1 MGLWSKVKKGFK
13 KVVSKVARGIKKVA
27 KSVVTALP
35 GGKWLWEKTGELG
48 KKAMKGIAKLGPVGM
63 IAIQVLLSVT
73 GIGAAVSGMLGSM
86 WSGFGAASAAAAAS
100 TNVLVSAM
108 GTAGSG
114 LFAAGNFVAGTLG
127 AMGNAISEGAS
138 QLMNGNFSA
147 AASTFGQNMGS
158 ALSGEAGMASVNSAA
173 AQAAQQAGTLIGDSL
188 NAADAVAQGVD
199 ANFAAENLGTDATGF
214 DPSSAG
220 EFSIEDIADV
230 TSNQTAGLDP
240 AAAYQ
245 PDNILS
251 LEEMAQKEITGKAGA
266 LTLKETGVL
275 IDHGKAGVDA
285 LQPGSV
291 NVADQNQ
298 QTLKDGYELA
308 NKVTDYFGSSAEQSG
323 GSGQSLIQRPASTQA
338 IGSANVGGGRGSEG
352 FSLLKGVQGLE
363 QSLRNSQ
370 NLMFT

>member
-188 NAADAVAQGVD
+188 NAAGDLEYRADLDTQLSWNPIAR
-199 ANFAAENLGTDATGF
+199 LGF
-214 DPSSAG
+214 DPDRHKV
-220 EFSIEDIADV
+220 IRP
-230 TSNQTAGLDP
+230 GLDP